1 MLSPLYN
8 PQSNGE
14 AERFVQTFKSAMQKA
29 KEGGKEVKPALRN
42 FLLRYRITLYCTTG
56 IPTCEILMK
65 RHLKTT
71 LDLIHPLQSPNQTV
85 QQAEANQKKYYD
97 LHTSKRNFSFG
108 NQVLVRNYYHLIIR
122 AL

>member
-1 MLSPLYN
+1 MLSPLYQ

-14 AERFVQTFKSAMQKA
+14 AERFVQTFKFAMQKA

-42 FLLRYRITLYCTTG
+42 FLLRYHITLYCTTG